1 MYAKFQQKLLNSMV
15 IVACKSFQFFRTT
28 KVPGFLKTILLL
40 ILYFTSVKN
49 YKVKPT
55 KNEA

>member
-15 IVACKSFQFFRTT
+15 IVACQSFQFFRAT
-28 KVPGFLKTILLL
+28 KIPGLLKTILL